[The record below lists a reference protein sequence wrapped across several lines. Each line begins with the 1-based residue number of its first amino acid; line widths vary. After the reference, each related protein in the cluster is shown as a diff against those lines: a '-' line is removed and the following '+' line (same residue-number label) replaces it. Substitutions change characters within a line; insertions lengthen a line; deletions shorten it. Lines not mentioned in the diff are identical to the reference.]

1 MQRWESASRQTEL
14 LYSAPA
20 TLPFRCVRPQEV
32 AHEAA
37 VLDVTTELSG
47 AGERVASQGSDENST
62 AEVDIG
68 EDNYQRLIEED
79 QSVEGVSCVL

>member
-1 MQRWESASRQTEL
+1 MGERQSRRPNCFTLHLLLFPSAACDRL
-14 LYSAPA
+14 
-20 TLPFRCVRPQEV
+20 QEV
-32 AHEAA
+32 AHEVA
-37 VLDVTTELSG
+37 VLDVTTELTG

>member
-1 MQRWESASRQTEL
+1 M
-14 LYSAPA
+14 
-20 TLPFRCVRPQEV
+20 
-32 AHEAA
+32 A
-37 VLDVTTELSG
+37 VLNVTTGLSG

-68 EDNYQRLIEED
+68 EDNYQRLIEDD

>member
-1 MQRWESASRQTEL
+1 M
-14 LYSAPA
+14 
-20 TLPFRCVRPQEV
+20 
-32 AHEAA
+32 A
-37 VLDVTTELSG
+37 VLDVTTELTG
-47 AGERVASQGSDENST
+47 VGDRVASQGSDENST